1 MNRLIADLHFVTML
15 RLVLSMVLVL
25 MLFNA
30 WQYAP
35 PVDPVGSDGGI
46 SDPLRFVPPAA
57 AEEAYLVTEL
67 GNVFIVEDN
76 DPGQT
81 PVNNQNQGNH
91 TDAIG
96 LALGQAIVGSGMYLK
111 SVKTPAE
118 HTLVYHG
125 DGQVTTVPLVPY
137 TRLPV
142 DADFA
147 MVYPS
152 GQEIVEIN
160 VTRFDAGYSR
170 YDSHTQT
177 LVQTPPHYPDVFRHT
192 GTMQTNVTGMTVYR
206 IDQSLYDKA
215 VYMTT
220 NATDPG
226 FSVTFATSDVDP
238 FGDWVHDRG
247 YPVFYMSAYNYTA
260 IDYDRYY
267 RSYYYGYAVNYANL
281 SSSPGVTLHT
291 TGHGNLNYEALLTS
305 YNQVTEEV
313 EDTPGVC
320 NTDYSYVDDAPAILD
335 PRNRD
340 FTLNF
345 IGPANATAIE
355 SFYESNISYRYHNS
369 QHNSCPGPAIDRE
382 RTVNASLEVW
392 DLGFRHDA
400 LLQVNGTGSHTLT
413 VPYPYGDPLY
423 MIAGPEPVDITM
435 VEFDLA
441 GDRFLVGGLPR
452 NTPYVISDGDGN
464 DVGAGVT
471 SGSGS
476 ISRTLGSISNGLVP
490 GDGGVL
496 RLYPGA
502 PHYDGYINVVSFDM
516 RNGAKVDNHHGSN
529 STFAYVPVIYARL
542 AFIADAEVDHVTL
555 KSKILGEMNMDHL
568 AGSYLRNQALMVPIL
583 PGATAL
589 DMTINGFE
597 MSVLI
602 SDMRVE
608 EGPGFIVK
616 ETNSHASSTRS
627 SYIRASSASTS
638 NGIAIATSNGTMTA
652 EATVWVTG
660 EAELSLV
667 TNFEIET
674 TRNRCNATPSGWG
687 SGLSYYVRWAYG
699 DSNPDVGLGYNN
711 FGIRSYYACGLW
723 GGHVT
728 DSDYNDIVN
737 RYGGQTIEEIR
748 TDARLTQLES
758 NTAYNV
764 MVQNN
769 ANIARH
775 PIGGNVEVYK
785 NGEYLKTV
793 PFLSSGTP
801 TVTSTYSISGLPT
814 AYLPGDVRS
823 WEWDIGCRCPT
834 IRHAD
839 GSWSTPYTM
848 SVRQSADVTYPSSQP
863 QALIEVEV
871 EAGDMVQ
878 FVIKANL
885 VTGSLSAPPMPTVQ
899 IDPRVYINGTNTAS
913 NGQTEATITIE
924 GGSFD
929 VFCCS

>member
-1 MNRLIADLHFVTML
+1 ML
-15 RLVLSMVLVL
+15 RLALSVFLVL
-25 MLFNA
+25 MLA
-30 WQYAP
+30 SPWQFAP
-35 PVDPVGSDGGI
+35 PTDPDINNGDI
-46 SDPLRFVPPAA
+46 SNPLLFVPQAA

-76 DPGQT
+76 DPEQT
-81 PVNNQNQGNH
+81 NNQGQENH

-96 LALGQAIVGSGMYLK
+96 LALGQAIVGSGMYIK
-111 SVKTPAE
+111 SVKTPVGY
-118 HTLVYHG
+118 TLVYHG

-137 TRLPV
+137 TNLPD

-147 MVYPS
+147 MVHPPN
-152 GQEIVEIN
+152 QEIIEIN

-177 LVQTPPHYPDVFRHT
+177 LVQNPPSYSDVFRHT
-192 GTMQTNVTGMTVYR
+192 GTMQTNVTGMTIYR
-206 IDQSLYDKA
+206 VDPSLYDKA

-226 FSVTFATSDVDP
+226 FSVTFATSDIDP
-238 FGDWVHDRG
+238 FSDWVYDRG
-247 YPVFYMSAYNYTA
+247 YPVFDARAYNYTD

-281 SSSPGVTLHT
+281 SSSSGVTLHT
-291 TGHGNLNYEALLTS
+291 TGHVNLYYEALLTS
-305 YNQVTEEV
+305 YNQLTEEV
-313 EDTPGVC
+313 EYSPGLC
-320 NTDYSYVDDAPAILD
+320 YTDYDYVDDPQTILD
-335 PRNRD
+335 PRNSD

-345 IGPANATAIE
+345 IGPANATTIE
-355 SFYESNISYRYHNS
+355 SFYESNISYNYHYS
-369 QHNSCPGPAIDRE
+369 QHNSCPGSAIDRE

-392 DLGFRHDA
+392 DRGFRHDA
-400 LLQVNGTGSHTLT
+400 LLQIDGPGSHTLT
-413 VPYPYGDPLY
+413 VPYPNNGPLY
-423 MIAGPEPVDITM
+423 MIVGPEPVDITM
-435 VEFDLA
+435 VEFDLDN
-441 GDRFLVGGLPR
+441 DRFSVGGLPR
-452 NTPYVISDGDGN
+452 NTPYVISDDDGN

-476 ISRTLGSISNGLVP
+476 ISKTLGSISNDLVP
-490 GDGGVL
+490 GDGGML

-502 PHYDGYINVVSFDM
+502 PYYDGYINVVSFDM
-516 RNGAKVDNHHGSN
+516 MNGVRVDNHHGSN

-542 AFIADAEVDHVTL
+542 AFIADAQVEHVTL
-555 KSKILGEMNMDHL
+555 KSRILGDINMDHL
-568 AGSYLRNQALMVPIL
+568 AGSYLKNQALMVPIL
-583 PGATAL
+583 PGAIAV
-589 DMTINGFE
+589 DMTINGFDL
-597 MSVLI
+597 SVLI
-602 SDMRVE
+602 SDLRVDK
-608 EGPGFIVK
+608 GPGFIVK
-616 ETNSHASSTRS
+616 ETNSHASSTRYS
-627 SYIRASSASTS
+627 SIRASSASTS

-667 TNFEIET
+667 TNYEIET
-674 TRNRCNATPSGWG
+674 MRNRCNATPGAWG
-687 SGLSYYVRWAYG
+687 QYLSYYVRWSYG
-699 DSNPDVGLGYNN
+699 DSNPAVGNGYSN
-711 FGIRSYYACGLW
+711 FGLRSYYACSLW
-723 GGHVT
+723 GGVVS
-728 DSDYNDIVN
+728 DSDYNEIID
-737 RYGGQTIEEIR
+737 RYGGTRIGDVR

-758 NTAYNV
+758 NSDYHV
-764 MVQNN
+764 VVQNN

-785 NGEYLKTV
+785 NGEYVKTV
-793 PFLSSGTP
+793 QFLSSGAP
-801 TVTSTYSISGLPT
+801 TVRSTYSISGLPT
-814 AYLPGDVRS
+814 IYIPGDVRS
-823 WEWDIGCRCPT
+823 WDWDIGCRCPS

-871 EAGDMVQ
+871 ETGDMVQ
-878 FVIKANL
+878 FVIKAIL

-913 NGQTEATITIE
+913 NGQAEAIITIE

-929 VFCCS
+929 VYCCS